1 MEKIVEQN
9 YLYDFYGELLTD
21 HQKRIYEDVV
31 YQDLSISEIAKQ
43 EGVSRQ
49 GIFDMIKRCDR
60 ALQGYEEKL
69 HLVERFLKNQK
80 QIKLIY
86 ELSREDNQEDVQ
98 DRMKKISVV
107 AEKMLEE
114 MFE

>member
-49 GIFDMIKRCDR
+49 GIFDMIKRCDK

-86 ELSREDNQEDVQ
+86 ELTREDNQEDVQ
-98 DRMKKISVV
+98 ERMKQISEV